1 VWHLKIQKTADFK
14 QSSDA
19 PGEAPGVLHVLKNMK
34 RRDDLKPLPDLAIEK
49 LATARANLQQSPLTY
64 PWRQIAQ
71 PGPGIPTLLGFPQ
84 PSPANMISIAP
95 L

>member
-49 LATARANLQQSPLTY
+49 VTGVN
-64 PWRQIAQ
+64 
-71 PGPGIPTLLGFPQ
+71 GG
-84 PSPANMISIAP
+84 AP
-95 L
+95 LANFGGQHVE